1 MYDVAEAVLWPGAD
15 SGGARGRRAR
25 DVVYKRV
32 VFKSVFNNAKYK
44 SVVYKKSRR
53 TRDLM
58 WNAHE
63 LASTIC
69 DVHIYMHFDP
79 APQGA
84 WISLTCP
91 ASVVCTFVIV

>member
-1 MYDVAEAVLWPGAD
+1 MYDVAEAVLWPGAG
-15 SGGARGRRAR
+15 SGGRRGRRVR
-25 DVVYKRV
+25 DVVYKSV
-32 VFKSVFNNAKYK
+32 VYKSVFNSAVYK

-58 WNAHE
+58 WNAQ

-79 APQGA
+79 APQCA